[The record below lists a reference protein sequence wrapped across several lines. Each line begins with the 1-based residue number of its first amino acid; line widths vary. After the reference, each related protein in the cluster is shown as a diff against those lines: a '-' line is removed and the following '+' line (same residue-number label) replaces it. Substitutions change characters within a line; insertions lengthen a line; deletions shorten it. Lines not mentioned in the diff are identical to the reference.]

1 MNGKELYQRACDYH
15 SPTISRISIF
25 SERGFA
31 ISFDDE
37 LFFGDEGAAG
47 GDLLDDVFIEF

>member
-15 SPTISRISIF
+15 SPTIFRISIF